1 VKPDGTSGLYDQLPG
16 GGNATDIG
24 DSTIKFIL
32 APQMLT
38 VPGLVRAALV
48 LVKDTEQIS
57 TFPMDIHVTAQP
69 GAGAVKS
76 ENYYH
81 YTTFADLNNAIGN
94 LDELETEA
102 KSSLEAA
109 INEAAKTGG
118 SDSGQNVTLT
128 AEQITALD
136 NMFKVCAFIKEDV
149 SAEYAAFQTAFGISG
164 GEEEPDEPG
173 TPVIPDEPETGVS
186 NETTWTDGVI
196 YTYDLVRGEYVNKDD
211 GSFVQLNTWHRTP
224 YLYCGGAS
232 RLRIEVTADNS
243 NTTVGSNNSYNAFYD
258 ESKNFVSSFSIDDVG
273 GVAGGY
279 KEVEIPT
286 TAKYFIVSHKATV
299 MSTPYIVFIPC
310 A

>member
-1 VKPDGTSGLYDQLPG
+1 
-16 GGNATDIG
+16 
-24 DSTIKFIL
+24 
-32 APQMLT
+32 
-38 VPGLVRAALV
+38 
-48 LVKDTEQIS
+48 
-57 TFPMDIHVTAQP
+57 
-69 GAGAVKS
+69 
-76 ENYYH
+76 
-81 YTTFADLNNAIGN
+81 
-94 LDELETEA
+94 
-102 KSSLEAA
+102 
-109 INEAAKTGG
+109 
-118 SDSGQNVTLT
+118 
-128 AEQITALD
+128 
-136 NMFKVCAFIKEDV
+136 
-149 SAEYAAFQTAFGISG
+149 
-164 GEEEPDEPG
+164 
-173 TPVIPDEPETGVS
+173 
-186 NETTWTDGVI
+186 VI